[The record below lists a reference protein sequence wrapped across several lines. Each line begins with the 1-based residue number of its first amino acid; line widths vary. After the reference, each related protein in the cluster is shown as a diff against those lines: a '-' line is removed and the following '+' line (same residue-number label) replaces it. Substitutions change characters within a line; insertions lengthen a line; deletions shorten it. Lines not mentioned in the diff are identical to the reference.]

1 MLFFFVLFLSFF
13 FFWQYEKKHREH
25 WKNQCRQWIRNRQSL
40 SGLMP
45 PRSFGSWSQQVLQ
58 SESQRPAN
66 CPSPITSPLLASY
79 SALDDYVL
87 TQVPISTQS
96 KRTLS
101 SVKSITQGLW
111 QLVNFSQIKSV
122 QSKMKNRRLLSFY
135 TKPAIPIFFGGVSV
149 PVLRFE
155 CFVSVPDSSHWTL
168 CIQRRPQSSLSLPV
182 CAHFRLFA
190 KQIFTFQKFK
200 TFLAQKEN
208 KPSFLTLSL
217 NKKQRQESVAAH
229 HFNHPWGDGCEEQR
243 RVRSWAKSTRNQ
255 HTSWVLPYFF
265 FITFPQA
272 EPASGARRCIWP
284 LIPLVTPQN
293 VLAMLLSVFGC
304 LLYTT

>member
-1 MLFFFVLFLSFF
+1 MKKSTENIEKISADNGYETGKVCLGWCHQGLLDPDPSRCSNLRVNVLPTVPPPLRLLCWPPTVHWTTMFLHRCQYQHKAKELFPVSRASHKVCDNWLTF
-13 FFWQYEKKHREH
+13 
-25 WKNQCRQWIRNRQSL
+25 
-40 SGLMP
+40 
-45 PRSFGSWSQQVLQ
+45 PRSSRCKAKWKTEDFCPFIPSQQSQ
-58 SESQRPAN
+58 SF
-66 CPSPITSPLLASY
+66 L
-79 SALDDYVL
+79 
-87 TQVPISTQS
+87 
-96 KRTLS
+96 
-101 SVKSITQGLW
+101 
-111 QLVNFSQIKSV
+111 
-122 QSKMKNRRLLSFY
+122 
-135 TKPAIPIFFGGVSV
+135 GGVSV